1 MTDPAPTA
9 GGTLTTTSFGQLLA
23 SLLERRLSG
32 TLVLQH
38 SDGRRS
44 AVLFERGAPA
54 KAKTAEPIEPLGRV
68 LLEQGAL
75 SDEIYD
81 QSLAL
86 LAKERRL
93 HGALLV
99 EHRWLTPE
107 ALQRGL
113 EEQLLR
119 KLLWLHSVPPQ
130 TLWAF
135 YEGRDFL
142 ARWGAEPTRI
152 EPLTVLWRGA
162 RLHAREEELE
172 RELAALGERL
182 LRLRDQVPLGR
193 FRFTPEEQ
201 AIVDVLRARPQ
212 PLAQLAASGVA
223 PRGLVRRLVYTLAL
237 TRALELDGHPQP
249 PRGVEAPA
257 TTDATPRTPTPAA
270 APVRPAPAEPGASPA
285 APARPAAEA
294 GSAPPEA
301 APGAPARGGLPAQE
315 REEELHRLLAEQA
328 GKSHYGVLGV
338 PSDASPDRIQAAFF
352 TLAKR
357 YHPDR
362 VAVGTPELKELATR
376 VFARINEAFTTL
388 SSVEGRREYDH
399 LLEDARAGE
408 GGEEQVQRVLAA
420 VAAYQRAEVHAKR
433 QQLDQ
438 AIEAAQQAMEGDPT
452 QGEYVVFHAWLASQR
467 RPAPSPEQFSQWL
480 GACRRIVSQEPQQPK
495 LLYWYGQ
502 LLQRAG
508 KPAEAISTFKKVV
521 ALRPQHIE
529 AQRELR
535 LHEMRSS
542 KATTSTEPGEKKA
555 SLFDRFRKR

>member
-9 GGTLTTTSFGQLLA
+9 GGSLTTTSFGQLLA

-32 TLVLQH
+32 TLVLQR

-86 LAKERRL
+86 LASERRL

-99 EHRWLTPE
+99 EQRWLTPE

-119 KLLWLHSVPPQ
+119 KLLWLHSAPPE

-135 YEGRDFL
+135 YEGRDYL
-142 ARWGAEPTRI
+142 ARWGAEPTPL

-162 RLHAREEELE
+162 RLHAGEEELE
-172 RELAALGERL
+172 RELAALGERP
-182 LRLRDQVPLGR
+182 LRLREEAPLVR

-212 PLAQLAASGVA
+212 PLSQLAASGVA

-237 TRALELDGHPQP
+237 TRALELDGHAQP
-249 PRGVEAPA
+249 PLGAEPPA
-257 TTDATPRTPTPAA
+257 SSGATPRTPTPSAA
-270 APVRPAPAEPGASPA
+270 QVRSGATEQGARRPGEEA
-285 APARPAAEA
+285 A
-294 GSAPPEA
+294 SAPLEA
-301 APGAPARGGLPAQE
+301 APGAPARGAAPTRE

-328 GKSHYGVLGV
+328 EKSHYAVLGV
-338 PSDASPDRIQAAFF
+338 PSDATQDRLQAAFF
-352 TLAKR
+352 ALAKR

-388 SSVEGRREYDH
+388 SSAEGRREYDR
-399 LLEDARAGE
+399 LLEEARVGD

-420 VAAYQRAEVHAKR
+420 VAAYQRAEVYAKR

-438 AIEAAQQAMEGDPT
+438 AVEAAQQAMEGDPT

-467 RPAPSPEQFSQWL
+467 QPGPSPEQFSQWL
-480 GACRRIVSQEPQQPK
+480 GACRRIVAQEPQQPK

-508 KPAEAISTFKKVV
+508 KQAEAIHTFKKVV

-542 KATTSTEPGEKKA
+542 KTTVSAEPGEKKA